1 MIPFARHDPFENM
14 AIDEALF
21 RIHQKERKSPV
32 LRFYGWKRP
41 AVSLG
46 YFQDVAEEIN
56 YGYCRDRGITVV
68 RRPTG
73 GKAVLHAGDLTYSLV
88 AREGSPLFSADVVET
103 YRIISGCIV
112 RGLARAG
119 IKAQIVEEGRRGTTP
134 GDGFC
139 FATSYRHELLAG
151 GKKICGSAQMR
162 ARGVFLQ
169 HGSVLVDLDPLVVC
183 SAIGK
188 TGDIQKRAR
197 EIAAVVT
204 SVRETM
210 GDTVD
215 MDDLCRAVAT
225 GFEEVLHVRLAE
237 GTLSPEEDALKEKL
251 LADKYTQDEWNLKGW
266 NDRRGS

>member
-21 RIHQKERKSPV
+21 RIHQKERKPPV
-32 LRFYGWKRP
+32 LRLYGWRRR

-46 YFQDVAEEIN
+46 YFQDVAEELN
-56 YGYCRDRGITVV
+56 YAYCRDIGIPIV

-73 GKAVLHAGDLTYSLV
+73 GKAVLHDSDLTYSLV
-88 AREGSPLFSADVVET
+88 AKEDSPLFSTDVVET

-112 RGLARAG
+112 RGLAIAG
-119 IKAQIVEEGRRGTTP
+119 IETHMVEGGRNETLSGN
-134 GDGFC
+134 GFC

-151 GKKICGSAQMR
+151 GKKICGSAQTR

-169 HGSVLVDLDPLVVC
+169 HGSVLVDLDPLAVC

-188 TGDIQKRAR
+188 TEDVQKRAR
-197 EIAAVVT
+197 EIGASVT

-210 GDTVD
+210 GDAVG

-237 GTLSPEEDALKEKL
+237 GILSPEEDALKEKL
-251 LADKYTQDEWNLKGW
+251 LAGKYSRDEWNLKGW
-266 NDRRGS
+266 NNRRGS

>member
-21 RIHQKERKSPV
+21 RMHQQERQPPV

-41 AVSLG
+41 AVTLG
-46 YFQDVAEEIN
+46 YFQDVDDELN
-56 YGYCRDRGITVV
+56 YAYCRDSGIPIV

-73 GKAVLHAGDLTYSLV
+73 GKAVLHGCDLTYSLV
-88 AREGSPLFSADVVET
+88 AGERSSLFSTDVVET
-103 YRIISGCIV
+103 YRIISGCII

-119 IKAQIVEEGRRGTTP
+119 IETQIVEEGRRGTPP
-134 GDGFC
+134 GEGFC

-169 HGSVLVDLDPLVVC
+169 HGSVLVDLDPLAVC

-188 TGDIQKRAR
+188 TGDIERRAR
-197 EIAAVVT
+197 EIATVVT
-204 SVRETM
+204 SVREAA
-210 GDTVD
+210 GDAVG
-215 MDDLCRAVAT
+215 MDDLCRAVAA
-225 GFEEVLHVRLAE
+225 GFEDVLHVRLAE
-237 GTLSPEEDALKEKL
+237 GTLSPEEDVLKEKL
-251 LADKYTQDEWNLKGW
+251 LADKYSRDEWNLKGW

>member
-21 RIHQKERKSPV
+21 RIHQKERKPPV
-32 LRFYGWKRP
+32 LRLYGWRRR

-46 YFQDVAEEIN
+46 YFQDVAEELN
-56 YGYCRDRGITVV
+56 YVYCRDIGIPIV

-73 GKAVLHAGDLTYSLV
+73 GKAVLHDSDLTYSLV
-88 AREGSPLFSADVVET
+88 AKEISPLFSTDVVET

-112 RGLARAG
+112 RGLAVAG
-119 IKAQIVEEGRRGTTP
+119 IETHMVEEGRGGTPP
-134 GDGFC
+134 GNGFC

-151 GKKICGSAQMR
+151 GKKICGSAQTR

-169 HGSVLVDLDPLVVC
+169 HGSVLVDLDPLAVC

-188 TGDIQKRAR
+188 TEDVQKRAR
-197 EIAAVVT
+197 EIGASVT

-210 GDTVD
+210 GDAVG

-237 GTLSPEEDALKEKL
+237 GSLSPEEDALKEKL
-251 LADKYTQDEWNLKGW
+251 LADKYSRDEWNLKGW
-266 NDRRGS
+266 NNRRGS